1 MDRMNLYFKLGS
13 EIIIKFTDEEMDFI
27 ENIKNNVDTFDDVLD
42 YCLLVKEFNS
52 NKINSNNTNGEIPAN
67 SPENNNSN
75 DTPESNSDILNLRE
89 TNMNLKVIKSLIR
102 RL

>member
-1 MDRMNLYFKLGS
+1 MSFMDRMNLYFKLGS

-52 NKINSNNTNGEIPAN
+52 NKINSNNTNGETLFKL
-67 SPENNNSN
+67 S
-75 DTPESNSDILNLRE
+75 
-89 TNMNLKVIKSLIR
+89 
-102 RL
+102 